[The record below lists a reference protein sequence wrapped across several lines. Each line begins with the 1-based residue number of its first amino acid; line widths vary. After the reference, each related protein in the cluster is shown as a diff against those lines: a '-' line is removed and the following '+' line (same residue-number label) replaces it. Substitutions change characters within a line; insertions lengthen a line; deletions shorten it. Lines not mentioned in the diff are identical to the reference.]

1 MKVERTSSVRATRSV
16 AATAYAK
23 RVEAAS
29 PASPI
34 EALAATAT
42 VFGIPENE
50 FTPKVR
56 DAIMSLMGE
65 VDSLRREL
73 DRTHKR
79 LEEVEKSAD
88 QDQLL
93 PVLNRRAFVRELTRE
108 ISAIERYKTPASL
121 IYFDLN
127 HFSQV
132 NDIHGHA
139 GGDAALKHFADVL
152 LANVRESDVIGRLGG
167 DEFGILLTHAT
178 QEQAHAKGDQLA
190 QKLTASPA
198 VWNGGTIQVSFAY
211 GAFELKPGDNADA
224 AMARADEAMYAHK
237 RSTR

>member
-16 AATAYAK
+16 AAAAYAK
-23 RVEAAS
+23 RVEAA
-29 PASPI
+29 PAANPG
-34 EALAATAT
+34 EALAATAS

-73 DRTHKR
+73 DRTHTR
-79 LEEVEKSAD
+79 LEEVERSAD

-93 PVLNRRAFVRELTRE
+93 PVLNRRAFVRELTRQ
-108 ISAIERYKTPASL
+108 ISAIDRYHTPASL

-132 NDIHGHA
+132 NDVHGHA

-152 LANVRESDVIGRLGG
+152 LANVRDSDVIGRLGG

-178 QEQAHAKGDQLA
+178 QDQAHAKADQLA
-190 QKLTASPA
+190 QKLNASPA
-198 VWNGGTIQVSFAY
+198 AWKGGAIQVSFAY